1 MQVFNLTNLNTTQEV
16 PRAIYKPINISEE
29 YIYFEKILIT
39 LEDTWSNGI
48 WAYNLALNKM
58 YRIDHGQHVEHADL
72 YDMDTPSINWNGTTK
87 LNPNY
92 MYFAT
97 ITELN
102 EEDYIEFYEID
113 LLRGIQRVILG
124 FKFDKHSLIYKN
136 MEILTTG
143 YLIFRLSYDLELSET
158 DFFDVVYLID
168 VAENKYYEILDEDFK
183 INYGTKII
191 IGEGEDAR
199 LVFDEYF
206 LSEEEQYEMLTS
218 DEIELAFDLPKDMTE
233 ESLHKNSIKHIRLSD
248 FIQEIKE
255 GKEELSFET
264 IDAIDKEGAIRI
276 IGETAENIYYRKKY
290 YDFVLRERGDFLS
303 LRQIGSYEVYKINKE
318 TLEKTFIR
326 NVHGDVEVKTNANR
340 AYTVIP
346 QSKTIKI
353 QDFDTEEIIY
363 SYRKRY
369 IGKAHEQIIDY
380 ANDEY
385 LVIGLEAADSLNT
398 VKYMVVDTIS
408 DEILIIGNDVLMLQD
423 YLFIV

>member
-1 MQVFNLTNLNTTQEV
+1 MQVFNLTSLNMTQEV

-58 YRIDHGQHVEHADL
+58 HRIDHGHHVDYGDL
-72 YDMDTPSINWNGTTK
+72 YDIDTPNINWNGTTK
-87 LNPNY
+87 IAPEV

-113 LLRGIQRVILG
+113 LVSGVQKIILG
-124 FKFDKHSLIYKN
+124 FKFDKDSLLYKN
-136 MEILTTG
+136 MEVLAPG
-143 YLIFRLSYDLELSET
+143 YLLFRMSYDMELSET

-168 VAENKYYEILDEDFK
+168 VEEKKYYEILDEEFK
-183 INYGTKII
+183 INYGRRII
-191 IGEGEDAR
+191 IGEEEESKI
-199 LVFDEYF
+199 LFDEYF

-218 DEIELAFDLPKDMTE
+218 EDIELAFDLPKDMVE
-233 ESLHKNSIKHIRLSD
+233 ETLHKNAIRYANLID
-248 FIQEIKE
+248 FIHEIKE
-255 GKEELSFET
+255 GKEELSFHT
-264 IDAIDKEGAIRI
+264 IDEIDSEGSIRI
-276 IGETAENIYYRKKY
+276 IGETTDNIYYRKKY
-290 YDFVLRERGDFLS
+290 YDFALRERGDFLS
-303 LRQIGSYEVYKINKE
+303 LRQIGSYEVYKINKD

-340 AYTVIP
+340 AYTIIP
-346 QSKTIKI
+346 QNKIIKI

-363 SYRKRY
+363 NYKKRY
-369 IGKAHEQIIDY
+369 IGKAQEQIMEF

-385 LVIGLEAADSLNT
+385 LVIGLESVETLSGMR
-398 VKYMVVDTIS
+398 YMIVDAIN
-408 DEILIIGNDVLMLQD
+408 DEILIIGNDVLMLQE
-423 YLFIV
+423 YLFVI

>member
-1 MQVFNLTNLNTTQEV
+1 MQVFNLTSLNMTQEV

-58 YRIDHGQHVEHADL
+58 HRIDHGHHVDYGDL
-72 YDMDTPSINWNGTTK
+72 YDIDTPNINWNGTTK
-87 LNPNY
+87 IAPEV

-113 LLRGIQRVILG
+113 LVSGVQKIILG
-124 FKFDKHSLIYKN
+124 FKFDKDSLLYKN
-136 MEILTTG
+136 MEVLAPG
-143 YLIFRLSYDLELSET
+143 YLLFRMSYDMELSET

-168 VAENKYYEILDEDFK
+168 VEEKKYYEILDEEFK
-183 INYGTKII
+183 INYGRRII
-191 IGEGEDAR
+191 IGEEEESKI
-199 LVFDEYF
+199 LFDEYF

-218 DEIELAFDLPKDMTE
+218 EDIELAFDLPKDMVE
-233 ESLHKNSIKHIRLSD
+233 ETLHKNAIRYANLID
-248 FIQEIKE
+248 FIHEIKA
-255 GKEELSFET
+255 GKEELSFRT
-264 IDAIDKEGAIRI
+264 IDEIDGEGSIRI
-276 IGETAENIYYRKKY
+276 IGETTDNIYYRKKY
-290 YDFVLRERGDFLS
+290 YDFALRERGDFLS
-303 LRQIGSYEVYKINKE
+303 LRQIGSYEVYKINKD

-340 AYTVIP
+340 AYTIIP
-346 QSKTIKI
+346 QNKIIKI

-363 SYRKRY
+363 NYKKRY
-369 IGKAHEQIIDY
+369 IGKAQEQIMEF

-385 LVIGLEAADSLNT
+385 LVIGLESVETLSGMR
-398 VKYMVVDTIS
+398 YMIVDAIN
-408 DEILIIGNDVLMLQD
+408 DEILIIGNDVLMLQE
-423 YLFIV
+423 YLFVI